1 MTDIRKIPLPRTPD
15 GAVTWANLAPYL
27 ELVHREML
35 AKFDARNP
43 NSDFADAFLASS
55 DGTATIGDAA
65 SISTQR
71 TLPVV
76 NAGNRA
82 SAQTSNPLTSI
93 GTAST
98 ASIIIASHTIQYGG
112 FTVSYNGGTISGL
125 NPLTTYYVYADDE
138 YSGGAVAYSATTN
151 FPTVVAARNRY
162 YVGQITT
169 ANSSPSG
176 NITNITQANP
186 GVVTQVG
193 HPFSTGNQIIITGVS
208 GMTEVN
214 GNVYSIIKLTA
225 DTYSI
230 VDTTTFTAYV
240 SGGTATRVSSPSS
253 GGGGGGS
260 GYAIP

>member
-1 MTDIRKIPLPRTPD
+1 
-15 GAVTWANLAPYL
+15 
-27 ELVHREML
+27 ML

-43 NSDFADAFLASS
+43 NSDFADAFLASN

-138 YSGGAVAYSATTN
+138 YSGGAVAYSATTS

-176 NITNITQANP
+176 NVSAATSANP
-186 GVVTQVG
+186 IQLTSTLAGSL
-193 HPFSTGNQIIITGVS
+193 STGQQVIATGFTGDFS
-208 GMTEVN
+208 ALN
-214 GNVYSIIKLTA
+214 SNVYPVTVTSPTTVTIP
-225 DTYSI
+225 
-230 VDTTTFTAYV
+230 VDGSLFAAWT
-240 SGGTATRVSSPSS
+240 SGGTITRVSSPSS

>member
-1 MTDIRKIPLPRTPD
+1 
-15 GAVTWANLAPYL
+15 
-27 ELVHREML
+27 ML

-43 NSDFADAFLASS
+43 NSDFADAFYAAS

-125 NPLTTYYVYADDE
+125 NPLTTYYVYCDDE
-138 YSGGAVAYSATTN
+138 YAGGAVAYSATTS

-176 NITNITQANP
+176 SITGITQANP
-186 GVVTQVG
+186 GVVTQVAHG
-193 HPFSTGNQIIITGVS
+193 FSTGNQVIITGVS

-214 GNVYSIIKLTA
+214 GNVYSITSLTA

-230 VDTTTFTAYV
+230 GVDTTAYTAYV
-240 SGGTATRVSSPSS
+240 SGGTGTRVSSPSS